1 MSSNLYAWYA
11 AQVAPYGLTL
21 HSYLDY
27 NDWQDG
33 LAMGALVATVGIY
46 PYDIFS
52 FYTPE
57 ERHGAAYV
65 FFEDELGVYR
75 LITEK
80 DWLNGNHPDQQR
92 FEMYLT
98 ALRSALM
105 GWYEQHP
112 QTTAA
117 KSSNY
122 KIDSTTY
129 KITSVNCSVCLIQIQ
144 MKRIKSGINPLFT
157 LC

>member
-52 FYTPE
+52 
-57 ERHGAAYV
+57 
-65 FFEDELGVYR
+65 
-75 LITEK
+75 
-80 DWLNGNHPDQQR
+80 
-92 FEMYLT
+92 
-98 ALRSALM
+98 
-105 GWYEQHP
+105 
-112 QTTAA
+112 
-117 KSSNY
+117 
-122 KIDSTTY
+122 
-129 KITSVNCSVCLIQIQ
+129 
-144 MKRIKSGINPLFT
+144 
-157 LC
+157 

>member
-80 DWLNGNHPDQQR
+80 DWLNGNHPDQER

-98 ALRSALM
+98 ALR
-105 GWYEQHP
+105 
-112 QTTAA
+112 
-117 KSSNY
+117 
-122 KIDSTTY
+122 
-129 KITSVNCSVCLIQIQ
+129 
-144 MKRIKSGINPLFT
+144 
-157 LC
+157 

>member
-11 AQVAPYGLTL
+11 AQVAPYGLTI
-21 HSYLDY
+21 HNYLDY

-33 LAMGALVATVGIY
+33 LAMGALVATVGIF
-46 PYDIFS
+46 PYDIFPL
-52 FYTPE
+52 YTPQ

-80 DWLNGNHPDQQR
+80 DWMNGNHPDQEK

-98 ALRSALM
+98 ALRTALM
-105 GWYEQHP
+105 GWYEPVSYTH
-112 QTTAA
+112 
-117 KSSNY
+117 
-122 KIDSTTY
+122 
-129 KITSVNCSVCLIQIQ
+129 L
-144 MKRIKSGINPLFT
+144 T
-157 LC
+157 LPTNREV

>member
-65 FFEDELGVYR
+65 FFEDELALR
-75 LITEK
+75 
-80 DWLNGNHPDQQR
+80 
-92 FEMYLT
+92 EMYLT

-129 KITSVNCSVCLIQIQ
+129 KITSVNSASILSSPSAERGGLVYVEVN
-144 MKRIKSGINPLFT
+144 S
-157 LC
+157 